1 MRSNDQRGR
10 SYSPKGQTPVA
21 MHSGRQRSR
30 INYIASVSNS
40 GEVRFML
47 YRQSFDGA
55 LYLRF
60 LQRLVRT
67 TPGKVFVI
75 VDRHPVHTRR
85 LVQDWL
91 AAHRSKIEVFYLPAY
106 APELNP
112 AEYLNNDLKQ
122 QVHSQPPTMSAVQLE
137 ERTAAALRRLQ
148 KLPTRV
154 SRYFR
159 HPKIAYAA

>member
-1 MRSNDQRGR
+1 
-10 SYSPKGQTPVA
+10 
-21 MHSGRQRSR
+21 
-30 INYIASVSNS
+30 
-40 GEVRFML
+40 ML

-67 TPGKVFVI
+67 IAGKVFVI

-91 AAHRSKIEVFYLPAY
+91 AAHKQEIEVFYLPAY
-106 APELNP
+106 SPELNP

-122 QVHSQPPTMSAVQLE
+122 QVHSKPPTMSVTQLE
-137 ERTAAALRRLQ
+137 ERTAAALRSLQ
-148 KLPTRV
+148 KLPARI
-154 SRYFR
+154 SRYFQ
-159 HPKIAYAA
+159 HPSIAYAA

>member
-1 MRSNDQRGR
+1 M
-10 SYSPKGQTPVA
+10 
-21 MHSGRQRSR
+21 
-30 INYIASVSNS
+30 
-40 GEVRFML
+40 
-47 YRQSFDGA
+47 
-55 LYLRF
+55 
-60 LQRLVRT
+60 
-67 TPGKVFVI
+67 FVI

>member
-1 MRSNDQRGR
+1 M
-10 SYSPKGQTPVA
+10 A

-30 INYIASVSNS
+30 VNYIASVSNS
-40 GEVRFML
+40 GKVRFML

-60 LQRLVRT
+60 LKRLVRT
-67 TPGKVFVI
+67 SPCKLFVI

-91 AAHRSKIEVFYLPAY
+91 AAHKQQIEVFYLPAY
-106 APELNP
+106 SPELNP

-122 QVHSQPPTMSAVQLE
+122 QVHSRPPTMSVVQLE
-137 ERTAAALRRLQ
+137 ERTASTLKRLQ
-148 KLPTRV
+148 KLPARV
-154 SRYFR
+154 SRYFQ
-159 HPKIAYAA
+159 HPSIAYAA

>member
-21 MHSGRQRSR
+21 LHSGRQRSR
-30 INYIASVSNS
+30 VSYIASVSNS
-40 GEVRFML
+40 GKVRFML

-67 TPGKVFVI
+67 SVGKVFVI

-91 AAHRSKIEVFYLPAY
+91 SAHKQEIEVFYLPAY
-106 APELNP
+106 SPELNP

-122 QVHSQPPTMSAVQLE
+122 QVHSKPPTMSVVQLKQ
-137 ERTAAALRRLQ
+137 RTAAALRRLQ
-148 KLPTRV
+148 KLPARV
-154 SRYFR
+154 SRYFQ
-159 HPKIAYAA
+159 HPSIAYAA